1 MGARVSLRA
10 RRRAVERATVRPCAS
25 RSHSMRTLPCATDR
39 VRVVVIVMVMVMVRV
54 RVRVRVRVS

>member
-1 MGARVSLRA
+1 MSLRA

-54 RVRVRVRVS
+54 RVRVRVS